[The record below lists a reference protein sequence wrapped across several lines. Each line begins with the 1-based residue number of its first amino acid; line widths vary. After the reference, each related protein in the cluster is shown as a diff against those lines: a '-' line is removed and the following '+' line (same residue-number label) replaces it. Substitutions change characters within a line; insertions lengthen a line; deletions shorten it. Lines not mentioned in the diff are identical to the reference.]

1 MIYYLQVN
9 LVIMLTRRIT
19 YRLYPSTSQLDKLFY
34 WRRMHAYLFNGA
46 VSNRITQY
54 RKFNHSVDYFEQQAS
69 LPGFKQTWTEYK
81 ELNAGSLQAT
91 LKRVDFAF
99 VRFFQG
105 LAKYPKF
112 KSIKRYSGWTYPD
125 SRQGFKV
132 HSEGAECTPAC
143 DSDLK
148 SESVG
153 GKNGYLELTDL
164 KCKIQMRG
172 KARTWGKPTTCTI
185 VYRNGK
191 WFASITVKCIPQ
203 RETGRGAIGLDMG
216 CKTAIADSNGNKIKP
231 PKFLAEAQSQINKIS
246 KQLRRK
252 RKPEKRKVKGSRRWK
267 KTQARL
273 AKLKRKIA
281 NKRQNW
287 VHHQAVDIV
296 SCNSLIATEKLQIK
310 NMTRKAKKRCD
321 PARFQRALGS
331 APRQGSKRSGQKT
344 GLNRNL
350 LDVGIGMLKQA
361 IKYKANEA
369 GAIYL
374 EAPTRSLKPTQRCNK
389 CWKLTKKTLSDR
401 LHVCSNSK
409 CDHTEDRDI
418 NSAQVCLTWARGQEL
433 SSFKIADESSSTENP
448 KVKNCGGFQ
457 QLAQVKRQKLMARAE

>member
-1 MIYYLQVN
+1 
-9 LVIMLTRRIT
+9 MLTRRII
-19 YRLYPSTSQLDKLFY
+19 YRLYPSTSQLNKLFY
-34 WRRMHAYLFNGA
+34 WRRLHAYIYNGA

-69 LPGFKQTWTEYK
+69 LPRFKQTWIEYK
-81 ELNAGSLQAT
+81 EMNAGSLQAT

-99 VRFFQG
+99 TRFFQG

-112 KSIKRYSGWTYPD
+112 KPIRRYSGWTYPD

-132 HSEGAECTPAC
+132 HS
-143 DSDLK
+143 D
-148 SESVG
+148 

-191 WFASITVKCIPQ
+191 WFASITVRCVPK
-203 RETGRGAIGLDMG
+203 RETGSDAIGLDFG
-216 CKTAIADSNGNKIKP
+216 CKTAIADSSGNKIEP
-231 PKFLAEAQSQINKIS
+231 PKFLKEAQSQINKIS

-252 RKPEKRKVKGSRRWK
+252 RKPEKRKVNGSRRWK

-273 AKLKRKIA
+273 AKLKQKVA
-281 NKRQNW
+281 SKRQNW

-310 NMTRKAKKRCD
+310 NMTRKAKK
-321 PARFQRALGS
+321 
-331 APRQGSKRSGQKT
+331 GSKRKRQKT
-344 GLNRNL
+344 GLNRSI
-350 LDVGIGMLKQA
+350 LDIGIGMLKQA
-361 IKYKANEA
+361 IKYKASEA

-374 EAPTRSLKPTQRCNK
+374 EAPTRSLKPTQRCNS
-389 CWKLTKKTLSDR
+389 CWKITKKTLSDR
-401 LHVCSNSK
+401 LHICSNPK
-409 CDHTEDRDI
+409 CGHTEDRDV

-433 SSFKIADESSSTENP
+433 SSKIADGSSSTESP
-448 KVKNCGGFQ
+448 KVKYCGGFQ
-457 QLAQVKRQKLMARAE
+457 QLAQTKRQKLMATSLSHE

>member
-1 MIYYLQVN
+1 
-9 LVIMLTRRIT
+9 MLTRRIT
-19 YRLYPSTSQLDKLFY
+19 YRLYLSTSQLDKLFY
-34 WRRMHAYLFNGA
+34 WRRLHGYVYNGA

-69 LPGFKQTWTEYK
+69 LPGFKQTWTEYL

-99 VRFFQG
+99 TRFFQG

-112 KSIKRYSGWTYPD
+112 KPIKHYSGWTYPD

-132 HSEGAECTPAC
+132 HSN
-143 DSDLK
+143 
-148 SESVG
+148 

-164 KCKIQMRG
+164 GCKIQMRG
-172 KARTWGKPTTCTI
+172 QARTWGKPTTCTI

-191 WFASITVKCIPQ
+191 WFASITVKCVPE
-203 RETGRGAIGLDMG
+203 RKTGRSAIGLDFG
-216 CKTAIADSNGNKIKP
+216 CKTAIADSNGSKIEP
-231 PKFLAEAQSQINKIS
+231 PKFLKEASTQINKIS

-252 RKPEKRKVKGSRRWK
+252 RKPEKRTAHAPSHGACGRSKQRKIKASRRWK

-273 AKLKRKIA
+273 AKLKRKVA

-310 NMTRKAKKRCD
+310 NMTRKAKK
-321 PARFQRALGS
+321 S
-331 APRQGSKRSGQKT
+331 SKRKKQKA
-344 GLNRNL
+344 GLNRSI

-361 IKYKANEA
+361 IKYKTLEA
-369 GAIYL
+369 KAIYL
-374 EAPTRSLKPTQRCNK
+374 EAPTRSLKPTQRCNS
-389 CWKLTKKTLSDR
+389 CWKITKKTLSDR
-401 LHVCSNSK
+401 LHVCSNPK
-409 CDHTEDRDI
+409 CGHTEDRDI

-433 SSFKIADESSSTENP
+433 PSKTADGSSSTEIP
-448 KVKNCGGFQ
+448 KVKYCGGFQ
-457 QLAQVKRQKLMARAE
+457 QLAQVKRQKLMAQRSEAE

>member
-1 MIYYLQVN
+1 
-9 LVIMLTRRIT
+9 MLTRRIT

-34 WRRMHAYLFNGA
+34 WRRLHAYVYNAA

-69 LPGFKQTWTEYK
+69 LPGFKQTWVEYK

-99 VRFFQG
+99 TRFFQG

-112 KSIKRYSGWTYPD
+112 KPIKCYSGWTYPD

-132 HSEGAECTPAC
+132 HSN
-143 DSDLK
+143 
-148 SESVG
+148 

-191 WFASITVKCIPQ
+191 WFASITVECIPQ
-203 RETGRGAIGLDMG
+203 RETGSGAIGLDFG
-216 CKTAIADSNGNKIKP
+216 CKTAIADSNGNRIEP
-231 PKFLAEAQSQINKIS
+231 PKFLKEAQPKINKIS

-252 RKPEKRKVKGSRRWK
+252 RKPEKRKIKVATHSECIQSGKRNAFRASRRWK

-273 AKLKRKIA
+273 AKLKRKVA

-296 SCNSLIATEKLQIK
+296 SCNRLIATEKLNLK
-310 NMTRKAKKRCD
+310 GMTRKAKK
-321 PARFQRALGS
+321 
-331 APRQGSKRSGQKT
+331 GSKRKRQKT
-344 GLNRNL
+344 GLNRSI

-361 IKYKANEA
+361 IKYKTFEA

-374 EAPTRSLKPTQRCNK
+374 EAPTRSLKPTQRCDK
-389 CWKLTKKTLSDR
+389 CWKITKKSLSDR

-409 CDHTEDRDI
+409 CGHTEDRDI

-433 SSFKIADESSSTENP
+433 SSKTADGSSSTESP
-448 KVKNCGGFQ
+448 RSKYCGGMK
-457 QLAQVKRQKLMARAE
+457 QLAQTKRQKLMAQQSSHE

>member
-1 MIYYLQVN
+1 
-9 LVIMLTRRIT
+9 MLTRRIT
-19 YRLYPSTSQLDKLFY
+19 YRLYPSASQLQKLFY
-34 WRRMHAYLFNGA
+34 WRRMHAYLYNGA

-54 RKFNHSVDYFEQQAS
+54 RKFNRSVDYFEQQAS
-69 LPGFKQTWTEYK
+69 LPGFKQTWIEYK

-99 VRFFQG
+99 TRFFQG

-112 KSIKRYSGWTYPD
+112 KPIKRYSGWTYPD

-132 HSEGAECTPAC
+132 HSN
-143 DSDLK
+143 
-148 SESVG
+148 

-164 KCKIQMRG
+164 KCKIQMRA

-191 WFASITVKCIPQ
+191 WYASITVKCLPQ
-203 RETGRGAIGLDMG
+203 RKTGNGSIGLDFG
-216 CKTAIADSNGNKIKP
+216 TQTAIADSNGGKIEP
-231 PKFLAEAQSQINKIS
+231 PKFLKEAQSQINKIS

-252 RKPEKRKVKGSRRWK
+252 RKPEKRTAHAGVSPACGRSKQRKVKASRRWK
-267 KTQARL
+267 KIQTRL
-273 AKLKRKIA
+273 AKLKRKVA

-310 NMTRKAKKRCD
+310 NMTRKAKK
-321 PARFQRALGS
+321 
-331 APRQGSKRSGQKT
+331 GSKRKKQKT
-344 GLNRNL
+344 GLNRSI

-361 IKYKANEA
+361 IKYKAIEA
-369 GAIYL
+369 EAVYL
-374 EAPTRSLKPTQRCNK
+374 EAPTRSLKPTQRCNS
-389 CWKLTKKTLSDR
+389 CWKITKKTLSDR
-401 LHVCSNSK
+401 LHACSNPK
-409 CDHTEDRDI
+409 CGHQEDRDV

-433 SSFKIADESSSTENP
+433 SSFKTADGSSSTEIP
-448 KVKNCGGFQ
+448 KVKSCGGFQ
-457 QLAQVKRQKLMARAE
+457 QLAQAKRQKLAAQRSVAE

>member
-1 MIYYLQVN
+1 
-9 LVIMLTRRIT
+9 MLTRRIT
-19 YRLYPSTSQLDKLFY
+19 YRLYPSTSQLKKLFD
-34 WRRMHAYLFNGA
+34 WRRMHAYVYNGA

-54 RKFNHSVDYFEQQAS
+54 RKLGHSVDYFEQQAS
-69 LPGFKQTWTEYK
+69 LPGFKQTWTEYL

-112 KSIKRYSGWTYPD
+112 KSIRRYSGWTYPD
-125 SRQGFKV
+125 PRQGFKI
-132 HSEGAECTPAC
+132 HSN
-143 DSDLK
+143 
-148 SESVG
+148 

-172 KARTWGKPTTCTI
+172 QARTWGKPTTVTI
-185 VYRNGK
+185 VYRNNK
-191 WFASITVKCIPQ
+191 WYASITIVCVPERK
-203 RETGRGAIGLDMG
+203 TGNGAIGLDFG
-216 CKTAIADSNGNKIKP
+216 CKTAIADSNGSQIEP
-231 PKFLAEAQSQINKIS
+231 PKFLKEAQSQINKIS

-252 RKPEKRKVKGSRRWK
+252 RKPEKRKIKASRRWK
-267 KTQARL
+267 KIQSHL

-310 NMTRKAKKRCD
+310 NMTRKALK
-321 PARFQRALGS
+321 
-331 APRQGSKRSGQKT
+331 GSKRKRQKT
-344 GLNRNL
+344 GLNRSM

-361 IKYKANEA
+361 IKYKANDA

-374 EAPTRSLKPTQRCNK
+374 EAPTRSLKPTQRCNV
-389 CWKLTKKTLSDR
+389 CWKITKKTLSDR
-401 LHVCSNSK
+401 MHICSNQE
-409 CDHTEDRDI
+409 CGHTEDRDI

-433 SSFKIADESSSTENP
+433 SSFKTADESSSTGNP
-448 KVKNCGGFQ
+448 NVKYCGGFQ
-457 QLAQVKRQKLMARAE
+457 QLAQVKRQKLMAQRSEAE